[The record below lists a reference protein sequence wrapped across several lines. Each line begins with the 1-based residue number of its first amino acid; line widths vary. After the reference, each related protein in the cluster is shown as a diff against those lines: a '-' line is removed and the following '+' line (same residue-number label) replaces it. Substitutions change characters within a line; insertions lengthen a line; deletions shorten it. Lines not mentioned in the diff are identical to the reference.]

1 MHTAVGTGAFLDS
14 DAARPGPLD
23 LPPRDSLDPS
33 PSTDFACHHG
43 PPRAGGSPPQTLEA
57 PQLKTTTHEKHSGL
71 T

>member
-43 PPRAGGSPPQTLEA
+43 PRGQGALLHKLLRLLSLKL
-57 PQLKTTTHEKHSGL
+57 QLTRNTQA
-71 T
+71 